1 MRKIL
6 PIAACAIAALVVAGA
21 IAIRMPSVEMW
32 LFRQVASQIVSKP
45 TPVLAEADELSVLL
59 CGTGT
64 PLPDRQRAGPCA
76 MVAAGNRLYV
86 IDVGIGSVRNMLL
99 WRIPLENV
107 KGVLLTHFHSD
118 HIPELGELRLQT
130 WVAGRTHN
138 LRVYGPPGV
147 GEVVG
152 GFEQAYALDSG
163 YRTVHHGA
171 KFLPPDA
178 AAMIAMPVPI
188 PDGETTALVLNE
200 DGLKITAIRV
210 HHDPAKP
217 AYGYRFDYHG
227 RSVVISGDTTADED
241 LARAAKGADVLV
253 HEGLQPE
260 MVAAL
265 GDALSHAGK
274 WRAAKIMHDIP
285 DYHTAP
291 VEAAHIA
298 NEAGVKLLVFT
309 HMLPP
314 LPNWVARHLFLNGVS
329 AVRPQGVE
337 LGHDGLLI
345 RLAANSETIE
355 ETTLH
360 D

>member
-1 MRKIL
+1 MRKFL
-6 PIAACAIAALVVAGA
+6 LIAAGAVVALAVAGA
-21 IAIRMPSVEMW
+21 LAVRNPSVDMW
-32 LFRQVASQIVSKP
+32 LFRRIATQIVSRP
-45 TPVLAEADELSVLL
+45 TPVLAKPDELSVLL

-64 PLPDRQRAGPCA
+64 PLPDRERAGPCA
-76 MVAAGNRLYV
+76 IVAAGNRIYV
-86 IDVGIGSVRNMLL
+86 IDVGIASVRNMLL
-99 WRIPLENV
+99 WRIPLEDV

-130 WVAGRTHN
+130 WVAGRTSR
-138 LRVYGPPGV
+138 LPVYGPPGV
-147 GEVVG
+147 DEVVA
-152 GFEQAYALDSG
+152 GFEKAYALDSG
-163 YRTVHHGA
+163 YRTEHHGA

-188 PDGETTALVLNE
+188 PESATTALVLNE
-200 DGLKITAIRV
+200 GGLKITAIRV

-227 RSVVISGDTTADED
+227 RSVVISGDTTPDED

-253 HEGLQPE
+253 HEGLQPD

-265 GDALSHAGK
+265 GDALTQAGK
-274 WRAAKIMHDIP
+274 WRPAKIMHDIP
-285 DYHTAP
+285 GYHSAP
-291 VEAAHIA
+291 VGAARIA

-337 LGHDGLLI
+337 IGHDGLLI
-345 RLAANSETIE
+345 RLPANSSGIE

>member
-1 MRKIL
+1 MRRFLLIG
-6 PIAACAIAALVVAGA
+6 AGAVVALAVAGA
-21 IAIRMPSVEMW
+21 LAVRNPSVDMW
-32 LFRQVASQIVSKP
+32 LFKRIATRIVSRP
-45 TPVLAEADELSVLL
+45 SPVLAKPDELSVLL

-64 PLPDRQRAGPCA
+64 PIPDRERAGPCTI
-76 MVAAGNRLYV
+76 VAAGNRIYV
-86 IDVGIGSVRNMLL
+86 IDAGIASVRNMLL

-118 HIPELGELRLQT
+118 HSPERGELRLQT
-130 WVAGRTHN
+130 WVAGRKSR
-138 LRVYGPPGV
+138 LPVYGPPGV
-147 GEVVG
+147 NEAVA
-152 GFEQAYALDSG
+152 GFEEAYALDSG
-163 YRTVHHGA
+163 YRTEHHGA

-178 AAMIAMPVPI
+178 AAMIAMPVAI
-188 PDGETTALVLNE
+188 AQGSTTALVLNE

-210 HHDPAKP
+210 HHDPATP

-227 RSVVISGDTTADED
+227 RSVVISGDTTPDED
-241 LARAAKGADVLV
+241 LARAAKGADILV

-265 GDALSHAGK
+265 GDALTKAGK
-274 WRAAKIMHDIP
+274 LRPAKIMHDIP
-285 DYHTAP
+285 GYHSAP
-291 VEAAHIA
+291 VEAARIA
-298 NEAGVKLLVFT
+298 NEAGVKRLVFT

-337 LGHDGLLI
+337 IGHDGLLI
-345 RLAANSETIE
+345 RLPASSSDIE